1 MFCSTCGKTNSE
13 DLNYCRNCGNKLS
26 AATLVESARAGRA
39 AIQPASEKH
48 DPDQLTGIGIRDVII
63 GDGFFMVAV
72 ILSFVASGV
81 SSLLWLFLLIPAFF
95 FFGKGI
101 SNVLFARAIRH
112 RQKID
117 APARGHSAVQLP
129 PTPASAFGTFAKA
142 VSRDLE
148 PVPSVTE
155 RTTRDL

>member
-13 DLNYCRNCGNKLS
+13 DLNYCRNCGDKLTV
-26 AATLVESARAGRA
+26 AAVVGSVPAGRT
-39 AIQPASEKH
+39 AIQRASEKH
-48 DPDQLTGIGIRDVII
+48 DPDQLTGTGIRDVII
-63 GDGFFMVAV
+63 GDGFFMVAI
-72 ILSFVASGV
+72 ILSFVPSGV

-112 RQKID
+112 RHKLD
-117 APARGHSAVQLP
+117 APAPGHSTVQLP